1 MTQKNTGKTFE
12 QKNIINQIISYESF
26 NIEYHLVL
34 VSGIYYRYQIYND
47 LQLEKNMFY
56 KVIGNNGNVLLLKKL

>member
-34 VSGIYYRYQIYND
+34 VSGIYYRYQIYNA
-47 LQLEKNMFY
+47 LQLEKNMIY
-56 KVIGNNGNVLLLKKL
+56 KVIGNNGNILLLKKL

>member
-1 MTQKNTGKTFE
+1 MTQKTTGKTFE

-34 VSGIYYRYQIYND
+34 VSGIYYKYQIYND
-47 LQLEKNMFY
+47 LKLEKNMIY
-56 KVIGNNGNVLLLKKL
+56 KVIGNNGNILLLKKL

>member
-1 MTQKNTGKTFE
+1 MTQKTIGKTFE

-34 VSGIYYRYQIYND
+34 VSGIYYKYQIYND
-47 LQLEKNMFY
+47 LQLEKNMIY
-56 KVIGNNGNVLLLKKL
+56 KVIGNNGNILLLKKL

>member
-1 MTQKNTGKTFE
+1 MTQKTTGKTFE

-34 VSGIYYRYQIYND
+34 VSGIYYKYQIYND
-47 LQLEKNMFY
+47 LQLEKNIIY
-56 KVIGNNGNVLLLKKL
+56 KVIGNNGNILLLKKL